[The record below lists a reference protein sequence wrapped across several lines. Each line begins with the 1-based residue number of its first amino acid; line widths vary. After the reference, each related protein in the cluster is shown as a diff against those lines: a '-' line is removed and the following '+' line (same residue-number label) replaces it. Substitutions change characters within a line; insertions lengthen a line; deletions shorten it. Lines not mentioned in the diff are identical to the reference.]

1 MKKILIIL
9 FIPLLWACQ
18 EKIVPVKERYTPV
31 NVGTTANDGTGD
43 NLRAAFI
50 KVNAGFAEIA
60 DSLGNI
66 YTEAQTRALIGDTAT
81 VLRVYTGTE
90 INDNNQ
96 ALLDSAI
103 DIEDYLEDFAGTGGS
118 TSWDIQQFT
127 VGVTT
132 GAPSASDT
140 TYTQTAFQG
149 KNIGL
154 YRDGLRQTRNFTAT
168 NTQEGFRFNSTTG
181 VITVLPAWEAN
192 EQIILAI
199 DEPINYT
206 FIPIEGQE
214 STLQTDLLGLW
225 KFDEISGTAISDA
238 LGVNNGT
245 TTATVN
251 QVGIDGKAIKFDGLG
266 DYARVPYS
274 ASLSVTGLDNFS
286 VSAWFYLDSISI
298 ANGQN
303 LVCLKTNDAN
313 YWSVLLRIDANNAI
327 IFYAKNSSATT
338 YDANTANSA
347 VTTGQWYN
355 VIATLNDGTM
365 KIYLDGVDATTAA
378 DTFSGTMFPFN
389 DYVYFGAGSSS
400 SVSYIRGYI
409 DEPALWDKTLSGDE
423 ITEIQSSYYP
433 Y

>member
-1 MKKILIIL
+1 MKKILIIIL
-9 FIPLLWACQ
+9 ALSLWSCQ
-18 EKIVPVKERYTPV
+18 EKTVPVKSRYTPV

-66 YTEAQTRALIGDTAT
+66 YTEAQTRAVIADTASVLRIYSQETVGDTIQFR
-81 VLRVYTGTE
+81 L
-90 INDNNQ
+90 DQ
-96 ALLDSAI
+96 AV
-103 DIEDYLEDFAGTGGS
+103 DIEDYLEDLAGTGGS
-118 TSWDIQQFT
+118 ASWDIQQFT

-132 GAPSASDT
+132 GADIAGDT
-140 TYTQTAFQG
+140 VYTQTSFQG

-181 VITVLPAWEAN
+181 VITVLPAFQAN

-214 STLQTDLLGLW
+214 STLLTDLIGLW
-225 KFDEISGTAISDA
+225 KFDETSGTAIVGA
-238 LGVNNGT
+238 VGGNGT

-251 QVGIDGKAIKFDGLG
+251 QVGKDGKAIYFNGLG

-286 VSAWFYLDSISI
+286 VSAWFYLDTISV

-303 LVCLKTNDAN
+303 IVCLKTNDAN
-313 YWSVLLRIDANNAI
+313 YWSVLLRIDANNSI

-338 YDANTANSA
+338 YDANTANSV

-355 VIATLNDGTM
+355 VIATLNNGTM
-365 KIYLDGVDATTAA
+365 KIYLNGVDVTSAG
-378 DTFSGTMFPFN
+378 DTFSGTMLPFN

-400 SVSYIRGYI
+400 SVSWIRGYM
-409 DEPALWDKTLSGDE
+409 DEVGLWDKTLSGDE
-423 ITEIQSSYYP
+423 ITELQNGFYP

>member
-1 MKKILIIL
+1 MKKTLIIIL
-9 FIPLLWACQ
+9 ALSLWSCQ
-18 EKIVPVKERYTPV
+18 EKTVPIKSRYTPV

-50 KVNAGFAEIA
+50 KVNAGFAELA
-60 DSLGNI
+60 DSLETI
-66 YTEAQTRALIGDTAT
+66 YTEAQTRAVIADSVGALRDSVPEYIHDTIQFR
-81 VLRVYTGTE
+81 L
-90 INDNNQ
+90 DQ
-96 ALLDSAI
+96 AV

-118 TSWDIQQFT
+118 ASWDIQQFT

-132 GAPSASDT
+132 GADIAGDT
-140 TYTQTAFQG
+140 VYTQTAFQG
-149 KNIGL
+149 KNIGV

-181 VITVLPAWEAN
+181 VITVLPAFQAN

-214 STLQTDLLGLW
+214 STLLTDLLGLW
-225 KFDEISGTAISDA
+225 KFDETSGTSIVDA
-238 LGVNNGT
+238 LGVNNGS

-251 QVGIDGKAIKFDGLG
+251 QVGKDGKAIKFDGLG
-266 DYARVPYS
+266 DYARVPY
-274 ASLSVTGLDNFS
+274 AATLSVTGLDNFS

-303 LVCLKTNDAN
+303 IFCLKTNDAN
-313 YWSVLLRIDANNAI
+313 YWSVLLRIDANDAI

-338 YDANTANSA
+338 YDANTANSV

-365 KIYLDGVDATTAA
+365 KIYLNGVDVTSAG
-378 DTFSGTMFPFN
+378 DTFSGTMLPFN

-409 DEPALWDKTLSGDE
+409 DEPALWDKTLSNDE
-423 ITEIQSSYYP
+423 ITELQTGFYP